1 MNRMDDNATER
12 DWARLAH
19 FYSAL
24 TYTRHHTRR
33 IPGVQFYSVTHTR
46 HNYIPVCIPGGYP
59 EYSDPLRG
67 DFLTE
72 VVIYHTC
79 IRAGGRAPPGL
90 IPSQHSRCA
99 CACASLVFNRG
110 RDLLPQELRAIMEK
124 LLACGCNELVQQS
137 MQRIFGDS
145 TSGRPVQYPSSTR
158 LVPV

>member
-1 MNRMDDNATER
+1 MATLFRAYAYAAPYPEDSR
-12 DWARLAH
+12 STILFRYA
-19 FYSAL
+19 YP
-24 TYTRHHTRR
+24 T
-33 IPGVQFYSVTHTR
+33 QFYSVTHTR
-46 HNYIPVCIPGGYP
+46 HNYIPVCIPGGFP

-110 RDLLPQELRAIMEK
+110 RDLLSQELRAIMEK

-137 MQRIFGDS
+137 MQRIFGHS
-145 TSGRPVQYPSSTR
+145 TSGRPVPFSSHP
-158 LVPV
+158 LSFLYGKH